1 MTLEESK
8 MFRDLP
14 PAELARLRRLATE
27 LAYHAGQSVFQQGD
41 PGDALYI
48 VKSGWIQIS
57 ILTDSGDRLPLS
69 RILPGEIFGE
79 MAVLDAEPRSATA
92 MVAEETVVYRFPRRE
107 LLALLT
113 ESPPVALAVMRA
125 ISLRLRDF
133 NYRYVRT
140 VLTTERMALIG
151 RFARSIVHDLKSPLS
166 TILMAADL
174 GCQEKSD
181 PEHRRMGREHIVKQ
195 VDRIQTMV
203 NDILEFTSGTSTGTR
218 LDPMD
223 YGAFVQSVVEDL
235 RPEVTLNHVRLTF
248 VPPTRPITVAL
259 HATRLA
265 RVFHNLAHN
274 AVQAMPHG
282 GQITIRVQP
291 DAERAWTEIED
302 TGPGIPA
309 AVMGK
314 LFEPFAT
321 HGKASGTG
329 LGLSI
334 CRKTIQEH
342 GGEIIAR
349 NRPEGGAV
357 FRFALPRQA

>member
-1 MTLEESK
+1 MTLEESN

-14 PAELARLRRLATE
+14 PAELARLRRLSTE
-27 LAYHAGQSVFQQGD
+27 LAYHADETIFQQGD
-41 PGDALYI
+41 AGDALYI
-48 VKSGWIQIS
+48 VKSGWVQIS
-57 ILTDSGDRLPLS
+57 ILTDAGDRLPLS

-79 MAVLDAEPRSATA
+79 MAVLDAEPRSAAATA
-92 MVAEETVVYRFPRRE
+92 AEETVVYRFPRRE
-107 LLALLT
+107 LLALLS

-140 VLTTERMALIG
+140 VLTTERLALIG

-166 TILMAADL
+166 TILMAADFGL
-174 GCQEKSD
+174 HDTSD
-181 PEHRRMGREHIVKQ
+181 AQHRLIGREHIVKQ
-195 VDRIQTMV
+195 VDRIKTMV
-203 NDILEFTSGTSTGTR
+203 NDILEFTSGTSTGAR
-218 LDPMD
+218 LEPTD
-223 YGAFVQSVVEDL
+223 YGVFVQSVVEDL
-235 RPEVTLNHVRLTF
+235 RPEVTLNHVQLTF
-248 VPPTRPITVAL
+248 VPPTGPIKVAL

-265 RVFHNLAHN
+265 RVFHNLTHN
-274 AVQAMPHG
+274 AMQAMPHG
-282 GQITIRVQP
+282 GQIIIRVHP

-302 TGPGIPA
+302 TGPGIPD

-342 GGEIIAR
+342 GGEITAR